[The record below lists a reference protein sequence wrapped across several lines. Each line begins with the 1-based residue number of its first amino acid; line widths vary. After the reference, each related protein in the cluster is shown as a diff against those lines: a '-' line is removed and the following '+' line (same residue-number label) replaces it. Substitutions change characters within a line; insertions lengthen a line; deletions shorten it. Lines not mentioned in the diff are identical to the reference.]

1 MLKVFTFNAFSENTY
16 VLSDETREAVIID
29 PGCNDDNENKKLTDY
44 IAQNRL
50 KVVRLLNT
58 HCHLD
63 HVMGNPLVVEKY
75 GVGLEIHKLDLPVLQ
90 NAVAAGKRWG
100 VPIPEQPIPK
110 RFIEDAEE
118 ITFGN
123 TKLKVILAPGHSP
136 GSICFYNVEEK
147 YLIGGDVL
155 FFGSIGRTDL
165 PGGNHAQLLESI
177 ETRLMVLPDDVKVY
191 SGHGPVT
198 TIGRE
203 RAGNPFLN

>member
-63 HVMGNPLVVEKY
+63 HVTGNPLVVEKY
-75 GVGLEIHKLDLPVLQ
+75 GVGLEIHKFDLPVLQ
-90 NAVAAGKRWG
+90 NAVAAGLRWG
-100 VPIPEQPIPK
+100 FSIPEQPIPK
-110 RFIEDAEE
+110 RFIEDGEE

-123 TKLKVILAPGHSP
+123 TKLQVILAPGHSP

-177 ETRLMVLPDDVKVY
+177 ETRLMVLPHDVKVY

-203 RAGNPFLN
+203 RTSNPFLN